1 MKLSRRLNS
10 KFFELGLGFL
20 TWGFICF
27 FTLHFWQLNDPNIQH
42 RLPPT
47 PGTIVLVC
55 SLLLLFLAGYLWR
68 MLRNELIWLGPLVQS
83 LCLLS
88 LMWLF
93 PNGMILILGIML
105 VAHLSELFKPLIC
118 VLICLLLPLLNFLLS
133 PAEYGLVNAML
144 FSTLNLFAL
153 FIATRLQAERQAKE
167 ANAHL
172 LRELRATQSLLYTTT
187 RRDERLRIARDLHDV
202 LGHHLTALSIQLEV
216 ANQLSQDNASQ
227 PIKRAQELAK
237 LLLADVREAVADI
250 RRANQL
256 DIQSALQALIQD
268 LDGLNIILDV
278 AEDVVITDA
287 RAAEALFRCA
297 QEALTN
303 VLKHARATQCRLHL
317 YKRQEIL
324 YLQIEDN
331 GRHTRQVVPGH
342 GLTGMQERLNKL
354 DGELKI
360 TADAAG
366 FRLLVSLPD
375 SAA

>member
-1 MKLSRRLNS
+1 MKLSDRLNS
-10 KFFELGLGFL
+10 KFFEIGLGFL
-20 TWGFICF
+20 TWGFILC
-27 FTLHFWQLNDPNIQH
+27 FTLYFWHLNDPNIQH
-42 RLPPT
+42 RFAPT
-47 PGTIVLVC
+47 PGAVLLVC

-68 MLRNELIWLGPLVQS
+68 MLRSDYIWLGPLVQA
-83 LCLLS
+83 LCLLL

-105 VAHLSELFKPLIC
+105 VAHLSELFRPLIC
-118 VLICLLLPLLNFLLS
+118 VLVCLLLPMLNFVLS
-133 PAEYGLVNAML
+133 PAEYGLVNALL

-216 ANQLSQDNASQ
+216 ANQLSQDSASQ
-227 PIKRAQELAK
+227 HIKRAQELAK
-237 LLLADVREAVADI
+237 LLLSDVREAVADI

-256 DIQSALQALIQD
+256 DIVSALQALIQD
-268 LDGLNIILDV
+268 LDGLEISLDIDP
-278 AEDVVITDA
+278 DVVIIDA
-287 RAAEALFRCA
+287 RVAEALFRCA

-303 VLKHARATQCRLHL
+303 VLKHSGANQCRLSLNKREGVLHL
-317 YKRQEIL
+317 QVD
-324 YLQIEDN
+324 DN
-331 GRHTRQVVPGH
+331 GRHTKDITPGH
-342 GLTGMQERLNKL
+342 GLTGMQERLSKL

-360 TADAAG
+360 EAGPAG
-366 FRLLVSLPD
+366 FSLLAILPD
-375 SAA
+375 SGT